1 MPTFSQRLGK
11 LAPYPFV
18 EISRI
23 IAEKRAAGADVVTF
37 GIGDPDIPTPQP
49 IIDRLLTAS
58 QDPPNHRYPETDG
71 LPEMRRAIAHWYKQR
86 FDVDLDPDTEV
97 LPLIGAKEGI
107 GHAAFC
113 FLDPGDIALVP
124 DPAYPVYS
132 VGTMFAGA
140 ESYVMPLYQR
150 NGWLPEYD
158 AIPDDV
164 ARAAKVMWLN
174 YPNNPT
180 SAVASQEDLESALRY
195 CREHDIAMLHD
206 AAYSEVGYD
215 GYRAGSMM
223 QIDGAK
229 EVGLEFH
236 SLSKTYNMTGWRM
249 GMAVGNAD
257 MIKALFQIKANLDS
271 GIPQAIQEMS
281 MEALTGP
288 QDCIDDNIVHLP
300 VATRPGVAGVVAH
313 GPGSR
318 NTQGQPLRLG
328 ARSRRVHLRRVRG
341 ASAGRN
347 RHCGDARILL
357 RTVRGGIHPAVLDHP
372 RRACRNGLPALGKLD
387 HPDARRVTGY
397 NHGSLLSEVN
407 HDYYSDAGSPHNRR

>member
-1 MPTFSQRLGK
+1 MKFSKRLGK

-49 IIDRLLTAS
+49 IIDRLLAAS
-58 QDPPNHRYPETDG
+58 DVPANHRYPETDG
-71 LPEMRRAIAHWYKQR
+71 LPELRRAIAYWYENR
-86 FDVDLDPDTEV
+86 FGVKLNADKEV

-124 DPAYPVYS
+124 DPAYPVYG

-140 ESYVMPLYQR
+140 EGHVMPLHQR
-150 NGWLPEYD
+150 NGWLPDLD
-158 AIPDDV
+158 AIPADV
-164 ARAAKVMWLN
+164 ARAAKLMWLN

-180 SAVASQEDLESALRY
+180 SAVATDEDFSSAISY
-195 CREHDIAMLHD
+195 CRDNEIALLHD

-215 GYRAGSMM
+215 GYQAGSLL
-223 QIDGAK
+223 QLEGASDI
-229 EVGLEFH
+229 GLEFH
-236 SLSKTYNMTGWRM
+236 SLSKTYNMTGWRI

-271 GIPQAIQEMS
+271 GVPQAVQEMA

-288 QDCIDDNIVHLP
+288 QDCVAEN
-300 VATRPGVAGVVAH
+300 VATYKWRRDRVIQALTTMGLQVEVPRASLYVWAPVPEGYKSAEFAARLLEDTDIVVT
-313 GPGSR
+313 PGSSY
-318 NTQGQPLRLG
+318 GQYGEGYIRLSLTTPDEQVEKG
-328 ARSRRVHLRRVRG
+328 CQRLETW
-341 ASAGRN
+341 
-347 RHCGDARILL
+347 RIPPPN
-357 RTVRGGIHPAVLDHP
+357 GG
-372 RRACRNGLPALGKLD
+372 
-387 HPDARRVTGY
+387 
-397 NHGSLLSEVN
+397 
-407 HDYYSDAGSPHNRR
+407 